1 MGGYVSA
8 TAPIY
13 AHETFAKS
21 SGMPPEMIVIAR

>member
-13 AHETFAKS
+13 AHETFQEFR
-21 SGMPPEMIVIAR
+21 MPPEMIVITR